1 MLNLAFFS
9 REYET
14 PQERTVFTHPKVN
27 LFSFRDLGKYCVNH
41 SLMYH
46 TYIKLSWTP
55 NSADLYMSTYKSI
68 AYIFVLRKQI
78 PKLKPCQLICMYT
91 TYMSTYKSIAY
102 ISVLRKQISK
112 LKPCQLMGLN
122 PCVIWS
128 ATQGGG
134 YKFKMMHF
142 KNKSF
147 CFDRM
152 KPFYFSFLIFSNL
165 TWVSLRECPQKLFGD
180 SCNKIVKTFFVD
192 FPLSKFCPWQ

>member
-1 MLNLAFFS
+1 MWVLNLAFFS

-68 AYIFVLRKQI
+68 AYI
-78 PKLKPCQLICMYT
+78 
-91 TYMSTYKSIAY
+91 
-102 ISVLRKQISK
+102 SVLRKQISK

-147 CFDRM
+147 CLDRM

-180 SCNKIVKTFFVD
+180 SCNKIVKTF
-192 FPLSKFCPWQ
+192 LSISLSQNFCPWQ